1 MNESRYYII
10 YHYRPKLSLLQ
21 QLVDILQSLH
31 KVIKS
36 PKKLIDMTNDEIKSA
51 DKDDENEEDSSLTM
65 EDRIEV
71 KRHYKLICYRLAIS
85 CSLKL
90 RKHRLT
96 CAESGENGRYK

>member
-1 MNESRYYII
+1 M
-10 YHYRPKLSLLQ
+10 
-21 QLVDILQSLH
+21 DILQSLH

-36 PKKLIDMTNDEIKSA
+36 PKKLIDMTNDEEKSS
-51 DKDDENEEDSSLTM
+51 DKDDEDDEDKEESSKTM

-90 RKHRLT
+90 RKHRLM
-96 CAESGENGRYK
+96 CAESGENGRYEV

>member
-1 MNESRYYII
+1 M
-10 YHYRPKLSLLQ
+10 
-21 QLVDILQSLH
+21 DILQSLH

-36 PKKLIDMTNDEIKSA
+36 PKKLIDMANDEEKSA
-51 DKDDENEEDSSLTM
+51 DKDDDDDEDSSPTM

-71 KRHYKLICYRLAIS
+71 KRHYKLTCYRLAIS

-96 CAESGENGRYK
+96 CAESGENGRYEVK